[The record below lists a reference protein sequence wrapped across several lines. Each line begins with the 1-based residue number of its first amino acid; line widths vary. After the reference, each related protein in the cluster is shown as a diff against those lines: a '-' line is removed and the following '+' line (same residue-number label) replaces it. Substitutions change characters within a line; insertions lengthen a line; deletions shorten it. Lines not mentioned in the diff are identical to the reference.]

1 MRLVGGGRKRGNKRA
16 AKTKLSSSGASSHI
30 TTFHFKAGVIAYLG
44 AGSMPPS
51 PRHRSLGRR
60 LVACAAHMRLYVA
73 AIQPGKF
80 GDEIEPDWIRLSA
93 SPPGRAVVACNPK
106 NPPRTH
112 YAQLLAIQ
120 KTGQHR
126 GTIGTHSVMIARC
139 RHQLQAPQISTAKP
153 IDDQASWYGWSDR
166 TLSLHWLVE

>member
-1 MRLVGGGRKRGNKRA
+1 
-16 AKTKLSSSGASSHI
+16 
-30 TTFHFKAGVIAYLG
+30 
-44 AGSMPPS
+44 
-51 PRHRSLGRR
+51 
-60 LVACAAHMRLYVA
+60 VACAAHMRLYVA

-93 SPPGRAVVACNPK
+93 SHPPSRGSRGGGVQHHGSFAGKCPK
-106 NPPRTH
+106 GPPRTH

-120 KTGQHR
+120 KTGPASRYHWYAFR
-126 GTIGTHSVMIARC
+126 NDRPVPPPIAGSPDING
-139 RHQLQAPQISTAKP
+139 QP